1 MPSNSADKIAADL
14 AKARSELTD
23 AVVDLENYLKP
34 KQVASRGVQ
43 KVTDFF
49 LDEKGQIKPERAAI
63 AGAALLGIIG
73 LLTRDKSRD

>member
-1 MPSNSADKIAADL
+1 MFNNSADKIAADL
-14 AKARSELTD
+14 AKARTELTE

-63 AGAALLGIIG
+63 VGAALLGIIG

>member
-14 AKARSELTD
+14 AKARTELTD

-49 LDEKGQIKPERAAI
+49 LDEKGQIRPERAAI
-63 AGAALLGIIG
+63 AGAAILGLIG
-73 LLTRDKSRD
+73 LLTRDRD

>member
-14 AKARSELTD
+14 AQARTKLTD

-49 LDEKGQIKPERAAI
+49 LDEKGQIRPERAAI
-63 AGAALLGIIG
+63 AGAAILGLIG
-73 LLTRDKSRD
+73 LLTRDRD

>member
-23 AVVDLENYLKP
+23 AVVDMENYLKP

-49 LDEKGQIKPERAAI
+49 LDEKGQIRPERAAI
-63 AGAALLGIIG
+63 AGAAILGLIG
-73 LLTRDKSRD
+73 LLTRDRD

>member
-1 MPSNSADKIAADL
+1 MTSNSADKIAADL

-34 KQVASRGVQ
+34 KEVASRGVQ

-49 LDEKGQIKPERAAI
+49 LDDKGQIRPERAAL
-63 AGAALLGIIG
+63 AGAAILGLIG
-73 LLTRDKSRD
+73 LLTRDRD

>member
-1 MPSNSADKIAADL
+1 MTSNSADKIAADL

-49 LDEKGQIKPERAAI
+49 LDEKGQIRPERAAI
-63 AGAALLGIIG
+63 AGAAILGLIG
-73 LLTRDKSRD
+73 LLTRDRD

>member
-14 AKARSELTD
+14 AKARTELTE

>member
-23 AVVDLENYLKP
+23 AVVDLEIYLKP
-34 KQVASRGVQ
+34 NQVASRGVQ

-49 LDEKGQIKPERAAI
+49 LDEKGQIRPERAAI
-63 AGAALLGIIG
+63 AGAAILGLIG
-73 LLTRDKSRD
+73 LLTRDRD

>member
-14 AKARSELTD
+14 AQARTELTD

-43 KVTDFF
+43 KVADFF
-49 LDEKGQIKPERAAI
+49 LDEKGQIRPERAAI
-63 AGAALLGIIG
+63 AGAAILGLIG
-73 LLTRDKSRD
+73 LLTRDRD

>member
-14 AKARSELTD
+14 AKARTELTE

-49 LDEKGQIKPERAAI
+49 LDEKGQLKPERAAI

>member
-14 AKARSELTD
+14 AKARTELTE

-49 LDEKGQIKPERAAI
+49 LDEKGQIRPERAAI
-63 AGAALLGIIG
+63 AGAAILGLIG
-73 LLTRDKSRD
+73 LLTRDRD